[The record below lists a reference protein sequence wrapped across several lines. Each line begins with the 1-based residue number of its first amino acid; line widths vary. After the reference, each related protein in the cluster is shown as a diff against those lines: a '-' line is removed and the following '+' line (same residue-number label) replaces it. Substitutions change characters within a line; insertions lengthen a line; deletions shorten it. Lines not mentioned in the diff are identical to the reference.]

1 MLVCGMRS
9 IDLNNYTL
17 KILGTHFSYNKKLK
31 EDKDIYSINL
41 ALEGKIVIFKT
52 IAISKIVFQSFI
64 TTLPKHVLNEL
75 EKCKSFLLGNNCTP
89 KIKYETLCND
99 FKAGGLKNVNIP
111 SKIIALQCS

>member
-1 MLVCGMRS
+1 M
-9 IDLNNYTL
+9 
-17 KILGTHFSYNKKLK
+17 LGTHFSYNKKLK

-75 EKCKSFLLGNNCTP
+75 EKCESFLLGNNCTP
-89 KIKYETLCND
+89 KIKYETLC
-99 FKAGGLKNVNIP
+99 KTLKLEDWKMWIFQAKLLLFNAP
-111 SKIIALQCS
+111 E